1 MKLILFLPVYNEEEN
16 LEELLNKIPRSFVN
30 IDDFSILAI
39 NDGSKDDS
47 LKILEKHGIK
57 IISNDQNIGLGNIF
71 KQAIDYALKN
81 QADILV
87 TMDSDNQFDPNEIE
101 KLIQPI
107 IKNKTEVSLGNRFFN
122 KKPVNMPL
130 IKYYGNKLMSHMI
143 GFIANKKFQ
152 DVSCGFRAY
161 SKEVLLNLNLF
172 GQFTYTQETIL
183 DLAFKNKKLLEI
195 PISVQYFKNRKSF
208 ISGNLWK
215 YSVKTLKIIINSL
228 VSFRPLF
235 LFGGIGLILFIFGLF
250 FDIFI
255 GYYYLTYGMFSPY
268 KAYAAIGGS
277 LNLLGVIL
285 ITIGLILQ
293 SLKHIRLNQEKILYY
308 QKKYLNGDNK
318 K

>member
-293 SLKHIRLNQEKILYY
+293 SLKHIRLNQEEILYY

>member
-235 LFGGIGLILFIFGLF
+235 LFGGIGLRFFIFGLF

-308 QKKYLNGDNK
+308 QKKYLDGNNK

>member
-308 QKKYLNGDNK
+308 QKKYLDGNNK

>member
-1 MKLILFLPVYNEEEN
+1 M
-16 LEELLNKIPRSFVN
+16 LNKIPRSFVN

-235 LFGGIGLILFIFGLF
+235 LFGGIGLTLFIFGLF

-293 SLKHIRLNQEKILYY
+293 SLKHIRLNQEEILYY

>member
-107 IKNKTEVSLGNRFFN
+107 IKNKTEVSLGNRSFN

-308 QKKYLNGDNK
+308 QKKYLDGNNK

>member
-235 LFGGIGLILFIFGLF
+235 LFGGIGLTLFIFGLF

-293 SLKHIRLNQEKILYY
+293 SLKHIRLNQEEILYY